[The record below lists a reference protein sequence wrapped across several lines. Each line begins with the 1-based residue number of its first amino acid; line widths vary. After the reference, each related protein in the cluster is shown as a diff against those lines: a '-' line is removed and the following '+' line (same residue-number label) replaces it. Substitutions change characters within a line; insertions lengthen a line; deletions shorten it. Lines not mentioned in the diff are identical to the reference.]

1 MNLCDLHCDT
11 ALWLYRRDA
20 SLADNPFHIS
30 ERLFRGYEKYVQLAA
45 VFTSPRLSNDEGYR
59 QFWQVRERL
68 IEECK
73 SLDIPLVGSSAE
85 LEDAIRDRGRAFI
98 LTVEDVRIADGD
110 VSRIRELYDAGVRV
124 ITPLWGGETIIGG
137 SHDTDRG
144 LSDFGGY
151 AVEEM
156 AKIGII
162 PDISHASERACDE
175 IMDVCEAAKRSPIA
189 THMNSRAVC
198 SHTRNL
204 SDARFE
210 RLCSLGGIAGIS
222 LCPAHLTDRD
232 ECTVSDAVRHIVHY
246 AEIAR
251 DHVALGC
258 DFDGVETLPAG
269 LENIS
274 RLPALVSPLKAE
286 GFTDG
291 DISALFFEN
300 AKNFLINNLPER

>member
-11 ALWLYRRDA
+11 ALWLYLRDA
-20 SLADNPFHIS
+20 SLTDNPFHIS
-30 ERLFRGYEKYVQLAA
+30 EKLFRGYEKYIQLAA

-68 IEECK
+68 IEECAK
-73 SLDIPLVGSSAE
+73 LEIPLVGSSAE
-85 LEDAIRDRGRAFI
+85 LYNAIRDRGRAFI

-110 VSRIRELYDAGVRV
+110 ISRIRELYDAGVRV
-124 ITPLWGGETIIGG
+124 ITPLWGGETIIGA
-137 SHDTDRG
+137 SHDTEGG

-156 AKIGII
+156 TKLGII
-162 PDISHASERACDE
+162 PDISHASDRAGDE
-175 IMDVCEAAKRSPIA
+175 IMDVCETAKVSPIA

-198 SHTRNL
+198 NHTRNL
-204 SDARFE
+204 TDARFE

-222 LCPAHLTDRD
+222 LCPAHLTERE
-232 ECTVSDAVRHIVHY
+232 ECTSDDAVRHIVHY

-258 DFDGVETLPAG
+258 DFDGVETLPVG

-274 RLPALVSPLKAE
+274 RLPNLEAPLKGD